1 MNRYLLDSNT
11 LIAAIRGQ
19 AEVRR
24 RLQQIDAAA
33 LALSSIVLGELLVG
47 VGKSQV
53 KTRSQ
58 AALEAVVSNLEVV
71 SVNADVSRTYGTIRA
86 ELELAGQPIGANDF
100 WIAAQAVTFGM
111 ILVTD
116 NLREFERVPELKL
129 ENWVR
134 VGGET

>member
-1 MNRYLLDSNT
+1 LNRYLLDSNT

-19 AEVRR
+19 AEVRK

-33 LALSSIVLGELLVG
+33 LALSSIVLGELLVR

>member
-19 AEVRR
+19 AEVRK

-33 LALSSIVLGELLVG
+33 LALSSIVLGELLVR